1 MKSRFIAI
9 LKNLRK
15 AYIEV
20 KTFMENTTWDK
31 MSTINTTI
39 DNDPGCS
46 VDDNYFLIEKLWKR
60 TIF

>member
-9 LKNLRK
+9 SKNLRK

-31 MSTINTTI
+31 IQ
-39 DNDPGCS
+39 
-46 VDDNYFLIEKLWKR
+46 LIMICVVQLMIITFSLR
-60 TIF
+60 SCGNVQFRFCLF